1 MSEPVIEEERSG
13 LIKLFAHNSVA
24 ANLTMVVMLLGG
36 LIAGLQLTAQ
46 VFPTLDPG
54 LVTISVP
61 YPGATP
67 SEVEESITRRVEEAI
82 IGVDGIDRVL
92 STASENM
99 GMITA
104 ELKDRVDEIK
114 IRNDIETAIDRLS
127 EFPPLDAEEADIV
140 AAQNVSDVLTLVV
153 SSDRGEKTLREGA
166 EFLEEALLAL
176 PQVSLVSM
184 LGARDYERAIEVSE
198 ETLRQYGLTMG
209 EVTSA
214 VRSSSVNL
222 SSGELRTQAGDLLLR
237 TNAKR
242 ERGYEFENIVLRAY
256 SDGSILRLGDVATIR
271 DGFTDVDLINQYGG
285 RDSLFVRV
293 QKSEAEDILDIAEEV
308 KEMLL
313 GFTAPSGV
321 DVEIWED
328 QTEILES
335 RLSLLI
341 RNGAL
346 GFTLVFLFLVLMLDL
361 RLAFWVAMGV
371 PISFFGAFL
380 FLGYFDVN
388 INMISLFALIICLG
402 VVVDDAVIV
411 GENIIAEREAGL
423 IGPNASIAGVHGVF
437 GPVFIGVLTTMAAFA
452 PLLFVSGTFGQI
464 LGQVPIV
471 VITVLAMSLIEVF
484 CILPAHLSHPEGW
497 SQWPLNKIQSVVAGR
512 VQLFRDNILVPAVAV
527 AVRWRYVTL

>member
-184 LGARDYERAIEVSE
+184 LGARDYEIAIEVSE

-214 VRSSSVNL
+214 VRS
-222 SSGELRTQAGDLLLR
+222 
-237 TNAKR
+237 
-242 ERGYEFENIVLRAY
+242 
-256 SDGSILRLGDVATIR
+256 
-271 DGFTDVDLINQYGG
+271 
-285 RDSLFVRV
+285 
-293 QKSEAEDILDIAEEV
+293 
-308 KEMLL
+308 
-313 GFTAPSGV
+313 
-321 DVEIWED
+321 
-328 QTEILES
+328 
-335 RLSLLI
+335 
-341 RNGAL
+341 
-346 GFTLVFLFLVLMLDL
+346 
-361 RLAFWVAMGV
+361 
-371 PISFFGAFL
+371 
-380 FLGYFDVN
+380 
-388 INMISLFALIICLG
+388 
-402 VVVDDAVIV
+402 
-411 GENIIAEREAGL
+411 
-423 IGPNASIAGVHGVF
+423 
-437 GPVFIGVLTTMAAFA
+437 
-452 PLLFVSGTFGQI
+452 
-464 LGQVPIV
+464 
-471 VITVLAMSLIEVF
+471 
-484 CILPAHLSHPEGW
+484 
-497 SQWPLNKIQSVVAGR
+497 
-512 VQLFRDNILVPAVAV
+512 
-527 AVRWRYVTL
+527 